1 MLFFSFIPG
10 AVIYA
15 DNNGNSL
22 DERSISHNQGTTK
35 LPPQQST
42 EGHEEKE
49 PSSFKKLF
57 SSFAASTT
65 AHGVSNIAAASSLPR
80 RVVWSVLTIGMYVM
94 LLVMCFSLIMRYMD
108 KPVVSRMEM
117 SFEEVRKLE
126 ITAITTTAMQLR
138 SREIYEDDHEGKRE
152 GN

>member
-1 MLFFSFIPG
+1 MISFSFIPG
-10 AVIYA
+10 AVNYT

-22 DERSISHNQGTTK
+22 DERSVMHNHQTTK
-35 LPPQQST
+35 LRQQTT
-42 EGHEEKE
+42 EDHEEKE

-80 RVVWSVLTIGMYVM
+80 RVVWSVVAIGMYVM
-94 LLVMCFSLIMRYMD
+94 LLVMCVRLVMRYLD

-117 SFEEVRKLE
+117 SFEEVRKL
-126 ITAITTTAMQLR
+126 
-138 SREIYEDDHEGKRE
+138 
-152 GN
+152 